1 MPLQYTFGLLGPFR
15 VLALENFN
23 VTLFYN
29 FKKSLYHYTIP
40 FTIPPH
46 PKLQLPSFT
55 H

>member
-23 VTLFYN
+23 ATLFYN
-29 FKKSLYHYTIP
+29 SKKSLYHYTIP
-40 FTIPPH
+40 FTISPH
-46 PKLQLPSFT
+46 PKLLLLSFT